1 MRLFDYVWS
10 GNCHKVKL
18 LASILSVPLE
28 VVPVDLLA
36 AAHTRPPLSDLNPFC
51 ELPVL
56 VDGDLVLR
64 DSAAIL
70 IYLARRHAHAADDW
84 CPVGAA
90 DMARV
95 SQWLGTAAANVN
107 FGPALARGAEH
118 FGYPADR
125 AMTSRISERLF
136 AALEAHLV
144 NRRWLELDRPT
155 VADIAMF
162 PYVAAAP
169 EGGVELIAFP
179 AIRRWIGRIE
189 DLPGFIAMPKVL
201 SP

>member
-18 LASILSVPLE
+18 FASILSVPLE
-28 VVPVDLLA
+28 IVPVDLLA
-36 AAHTRPPLSDLNPFC
+36 AEHTRPPLSELNAFC

-56 VDGDLVLR
+56 IDGDLVLR

-70 IYLARRHAHAADDW
+70 IYLARRHGGEDW
-84 CPVGAA
+84 YPSGASDVA
-90 DMARV
+90 LV

-125 AMTSRISERLF
+125 AMTSRISDRLF
-136 AALEAHLV
+136 FALEGHLQR
-144 NRRWLELDRPT
+144 RRWLELNRPT
-155 VADIAMF
+155 LADIAMF

-169 EGGVELIAFP
+169 EGGINLTTFP
-179 AIRRWIGRIE
+179 AIQRWIKQIE
-189 DLPGFIAMPKVL
+189 ELPHFIAMPKVP